1 MTPAIDHVVL
11 TVRDLPGMAGFYRDA
26 LGLAP
31 LGGDGGTARLGA
43 GSRTLLELH
52 RDPAVRPRDPR
63 QAGLF
68 HTAFLLPDRAA
79 LARWL
84 RHAADNG
91 IRLSGAS
98 DHGVSEALYLEDPE
112 GNGIEI
118 YRDRPESDWSRDGG
132 RIAMFTR
139 RLDLD
144 SLLTAAD
151 GAWRGA
157 PEGSTVGHVHLQVG
171 DLDRADEFFA
181 GDLGLARTFD
191 AAGGA
196 WYGWNGYH
204 HHLAGN
210 TWNSLGAGMRGP
222 ATAGLAEVVIHDPRR
237 AGETVADPWGTPFRF
252 VQAEVPP
259 PPR

>member
-1 MTPAIDHVVL
+1 MTPAIDHVAL
-11 TVRDLPGMAGFYRDA
+11 TVRDLPGMTGFYRDA

-31 LGGDGGTARLGA
+31 LGGDGETARLGA
-43 GSRTLLELH
+43 GDRTLLELR
-52 RDPAVRPRDPR
+52 RDPAARPRDPR
-63 QAGLF
+63 GAGLF
-68 HTAFLLPDRAA
+68 HTAFLLPGRAA

-84 RHAADNG
+84 RHAADSG

-98 DHGVSEALYLEDPE
+98 DHGVSEAIYLDDPE

-118 YRDRPESDWSRDGG
+118 YRDRPESDWTRDGD

-144 SLLTAAD
+144 DLLSAAD
-151 GAWRGA
+151 GPWTGA

-171 DLDRADEFFA
+171 DLDRAHGFFA
-181 GDLGLARTFD
+181 GDLALMRTFD
-191 AAGGA
+191 GHGGA

-210 TWNSLGAGMRGP
+210 TWNSQGAGMREAGM
-222 ATAGLAEVVIHDPRR
+222 AGLAEIVIGDPGR
-237 AGETVADPWGTPFRF
+237 AGQAISDPWGTRFRF
-252 VQAEVPP
+252 V
-259 PPR
+259 